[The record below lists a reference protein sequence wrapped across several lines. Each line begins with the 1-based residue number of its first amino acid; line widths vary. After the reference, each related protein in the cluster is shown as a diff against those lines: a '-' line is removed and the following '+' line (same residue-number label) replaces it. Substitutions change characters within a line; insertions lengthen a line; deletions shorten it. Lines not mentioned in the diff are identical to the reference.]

1 MITTTVL
8 FNILFSVVFQQAL
21 TVPDLEGL
29 KRIYQTVASW
39 VNHTKARVATAA
51 F

>member
-8 FNILFSVVFQQAL
+8 FNILFSVIFQTL

-29 KRIYQTVASW
+29 KRICQTMASW
-39 VNHTKARVATAA
+39 VNHTKARVATTA